1 MASTEPSAALGLLPQ
16 TATFSGR
23 RCRRMTSSP
32 SSPLVDVKCPQPAR
46 AITLT
51 SHSLEACFRVQ
62 RSLSSGQDWISSR
75 GGAQDPR
82 SRATSRSRAGVGASN
97 HMAPFEHHMFAA
109 HPAPH
114 THPAPR
120 CRAADGDRPP
130 SILLAFSAAR
140 SRLARRVAARRAC
153 MFWPRAAV
161 SGQKVL
167 QWASPGVWC
176 SLFSKDRPSRPLLL
190 QRTLKTGIPEIAID
204 L

>member
-97 HMAPFEHHMFAA
+97 HEAPFEHHMFAA
-109 HPAPH
+109 YPAPH
-114 THPAPR
+114 TLPPGSSLSR
-120 CRAADGDRPP
+120 CRWRSTSLHSARLLRREKSPRAPSRCSTGVHVLAARDGIRPEGAP
-130 SILLAFSAAR
+130 MGLPGSLVQAFLERSAFSAPPPATHAQNGH
-140 SRLARRVAARRAC
+140 S
-153 MFWPRAAV
+153 
-161 SGQKVL
+161 
-167 QWASPGVWC
+167 
-176 SLFSKDRPSRPLLL
+176 
-190 QRTLKTGIPEIAID
+190 
-204 L
+204 